1 MAGNQQKVTKCSPCS
16 RKQQQWRHVFFTG
29 MVMLLTDVPL
39 VDGCA
44 KLHEFS
50 DILARLF
57 VLSDSLVI
65 RSLLSLILVR
75 TI

>member
-1 MAGNQQKVTKCSPCS
+1 
-16 RKQQQWRHVFFTG
+16 
-29 MVMLLTDVPL
+29 MLLTDVPL